1 MVMDDLR
8 FYVLFNSISFIS
20 GQCADDNERPCAVE
34 PYLQLRTF
42 PVMWGSNTVQLYVS
56 VGLYFNPLSY
66 WGSSSQWEVMF
77 DVGFVTVY
85 CRIKRCYRVFPDA
98 QISAFCRILNANV
111 PHFAWQCA
119 QMGATF
125 HFLRRFGSM
134 SNSGNRRL
142 NLHLVMDRN
151 HPCDID
157 RFIWFP
163 TQKSAGCDNSRERGT
178 NIC

>member
-1 MVMDDLR
+1 MEWNNENTQDKQNL
-8 FYVLFNSISFIS
+8 LSISDSDKEIS
-20 GQCADDNERPCAVE
+20 TLRPVDNAKHLV
-34 PYLQLRTF
+34 
-42 PVMWGSNTVQLYVS
+42 
-56 VGLYFNPLSY
+56 
-66 WGSSSQWEVMF
+66 
-77 DVGFVTVY
+77 
-85 CRIKRCYRVFPDA
+85 RVFPDA

-119 QMGATF
+119 QIGAIF
-125 HFLRRFGSM
+125 RFLRRFGSM

-142 NLHLVMDRN
+142 NLHLVVDCN

-163 TQKSAGCDNSRERGT
+163 IQKSAGCDNSRERGT